1 MIYHWKKIK
10 EEKKGLKLVF
20 IHTPKCGGSY
30 INSILRYLR
39 IKRNGHLQATKELQE
54 KYITFTVIREP
65 VERFES
71 FINYRLGEITPRSDW
86 PEYLDHVYNDKSI
99 TLNEIIKLI
108 KKKDTEQLHPFK
120 TLEYWTENIDIII
133 TMKDLRPLL
142 TYFGYRYNNRRF
154 KKRNISKKNRGK
166 LNEKSKEKIKEIFKN
181 DIELYQNIVKKLL

>member
-1 MIYHWKKIK
+1 MLYHWKKIK

-30 INSILRYLR
+30 VNSILRYLR

-71 FINYRLGEITPRSDW
+71 FLNYRLGEITPRSDW
-86 PEYLDHVYNDKSI
+86 PEYLNHAFMNKSI

-108 KKKDTEQLHPFK
+108 QKKDIEQLHPYK

-154 KKRNISKKNRGK
+154 KRCNISKRNRGS
-166 LNEKSKEKIKEIFKN
+166 LNEESKEKVKEIFIDDLK
-181 DIELYQNIVKKLL
+181 LYNQFILK

>member
-30 INSILRYLR
+30 VNSILRYVR

-71 FINYRLGEITPRSDW
+71 FLNYRLGEITPRSDW
-86 PEYLDHVYNDKSI
+86 PEYLNHAFMNKSI
-99 TLNEIIKLI
+99 RLNEIIKLI
-108 KKKDTEQLHPFK
+108 QKKDIEQLHPFK

-133 TMKDLRPLL
+133 TMNDLRPLL

-154 KKRNISKKNRGK
+154 KRCNISKKNRGS
-166 LNEKSKEKIKEIFKN
+166 LNEESKEKVKEIFIDDLK
-181 DIELYQNIVKKLL
+181 LYNQFILK